1 MRGRHTHTRAKKESR
16 ESAAVRYV
24 RSNLSLVLC
33 LEGGDAKKA
42 EEEGTS
48 LPLRDKGGRVRA
60 PLPPSPP
67 PHVLDLEWKE
77 EGVLKCFLSA
87 RAISHRHHHLP
98 PHRAEEEGVKVGEVS
113 IRVLLLLLS
122 LFPLFLPPSEYGS
135 GVDGST
141 RRVQPIFSLFFSPA
155 AVIIWIKVCFFV
167 GQPGWEGGGRKR

>member
-1 MRGRHTHTRAKKESR
+1 MFYSSYSLFYRSWPEGEQVRGRHTHTRAKKESR

-122 LFPLFLPPSEYGS
+122 LFPLFLPPVNMAVEWMGVPAESSPYFSSSSRPQQSSS
-135 GVDGST
+135 G
-141 RRVQPIFSLFFSPA
+141 
-155 AVIIWIKVCFFV
+155 
-167 GQPGWEGGGRKR
+167 